1 MRNKLRP
8 IKTNENL
15 AFRPKVSNYFTFSP
29 STSVAKHLFSLLIS
43 DLDSRYLFQ
52 VSTRNIGTRLSVNL
66 LRQEFYCTLCYFW
79 VRVASISTSMSSDSL
94 ARLIGLWIDPE
105 KHCGSWVII
114 RNHTTT
120 VCVPSSSS
128 VSIDRTSA

>member
-1 MRNKLRP
+1 MQTEYHDACTMVEAPPN
-8 IKTNENL
+8 
-15 AFRPKVSNYFTFSP
+15 VSNILRFQTMVITICVALETQNFASLQIRNNGHLYYNYIELTF
-29 STSVAKHLFSLLIS
+29 
-43 DLDSRYLFQ
+43 R
-52 VSTRNIGTRLSVNL
+52 
-66 LRQEFYCTLCYFW
+66 YFW
-79 VRVASISTSMSSDSL
+79 ERVPSISTSMSIASL

-105 KHCGSWVII
+105 KPSGSLVII